1 MLEPILSVPL
11 FQRNNFIIIDNE
23 MQHGISVVRSWVSA
37 PVIASSSAP
46 QGFTAQTIVS
56 TLFLD

>member
-37 PVIASSSAP
+37 SVIASSSAP
-46 QGFTAQTIVS
+46 KKIQRK
-56 TLFLD
+56 